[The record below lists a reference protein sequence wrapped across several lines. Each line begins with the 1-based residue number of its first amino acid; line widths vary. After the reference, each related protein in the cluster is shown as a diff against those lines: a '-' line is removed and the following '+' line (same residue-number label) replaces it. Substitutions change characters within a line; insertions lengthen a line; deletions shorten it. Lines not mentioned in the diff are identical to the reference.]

1 MLQLSIF
8 STALYAITCASG
20 ETALEKPDPVV
31 LLHDLKLAAFVSPGV
46 FAGPV
51 AIVQIAL
58 PTHRP
63 VVVQRVGYQIRTTSS
78 AKSVR
83 LDSPASLSS
92 SFWTTPLVLSLK
104 RDLVEVR

>member
-51 AIVQIAL
+51 LIVHIAL
-58 PTHRP
+58 PTHRA
-63 VVVQRVGYQIRTTSS
+63 VAVQRVGYQVRSASS
-78 AKSVR
+78 EKSL
-83 LDSPASLSS
+83 LDSVPSLSS
-92 SFWTTPLVLSLK
+92 TFWTTPLVLSLQ